1 MNNNKDNEKNWADTL
16 LLPKTDFPM
25 RAGLPNTEPNI
36 LSKWSDENIFDKTR
50 KASIGKEKFIL
61 HDGPPYA
68 NGNLHIG
75 HALNKILKDLV
86 VRSQQMMNFDVCYVP
101 GWDCHGLPIE
111 WKVEEKY
118 REKSIDKDSI
128 PINEFRDE
136 CRDFASHWVDIQ
148 REEFKRLGIVGDWEN
163 PYTTMKFTSESAIAN
178 ELLKI
183 AMNGALYQGSKPIM
197 WSVVEK
203 TALAEA
209 EVEYHDYISD
219 AIWTKFKINRLS
231 NSSVS
236 NDEKKRDIVEASLVI
251 WTTTPWT
258 IPGNRAISYSSSIDY
273 GLYVIEDAP
282 NDNWAIKGEK
292 LIIANK
298 LSSKVMEI
306 SRVTSFRKLHD
317 ISSDDLSNIICSH
330 PFFES
335 NLGGYDFD
343 VPLLNGDHVT
353 DDTGTG
359 FVHTA
364 PGHGVDDF
372 EIWMANK
379 KLIDDMN
386 IDHSIPYT
394 VSEDGVFTEEAP
406 GFRDIFV
413 IGKNGEKGNA
423 NKEIISKLIEAKSII
438 STQRFKHQ
446 YPHSW
451 RSKKPVIFRNTPQWF
466 ISMQDSKRGGLREL
480 ALNAINDTE
489 FYPKSGKNR
498 LQSMIENRPDWV
510 LSRQRSWGVPISI
523 FVNKKSGEYIPNKQ
537 FKNSQKLIDRIT
549 NIFESEG
556 ANSWFEHEAKKRF
569 LIDLVDNIDDWI
581 KVDDILDV
589 WFESG
594 TTHAFVLE
602 DRPEL
607 SWPADLYLEGSD
619 QHRGWFHSSLLES
632 SITRGRAPY
641 KAVLTH
647 GFTMDKDGKKMSK
660 STGNVISP
668 HEIVGRY
675 GADIL
680 RLWVSST
687 DYTDDQKIGDEILKS
702 NVDSYR
708 KIRNTLRWM
717 LGVLSH
723 SDGKH
728 DLNYEKLPE
737 LEKYMLHKLT
747 VLQEQVM
754 AAYKIY
760 DFKKVASLLFHFST
774 QDLSAFYFDIRKD
787 SLYCDPIS
795 SNTRKS
801 SLAVIDEIFTRL
813 TKFYAPILCFTME
826 EVWSSKHENK
836 NESVHLETFSELSKS
851 WYNDKLDKKWDSIR
865 KLRRVVTG
873 SLEIERREKR
883 IGSSLEANPDIY
895 LTDSDI
901 INSIQNI
908 DLAEIFITSNATLI
922 YDTHPQAAF
931 TIDDIIGIGVMPKLA
946 EGKKCARSWKILPD
960 NGFDKEF
967 PDLSK
972 RDADAV
978 REYMNLNRLK

>member
-1 MNNNKDNEKNWADTL
+1 MNNNKDNERNWVDTL
-16 LLPKTDFPM
+16 LLPQTDFPM
-25 RAGLPNTEPNI
+25 RAGLPKTEPNI
-36 LSKWSDENIFDKTR
+36 LSKWNDEKLFHKVR
-50 KASIGKEKFIL
+50 KVSVGKEKFVL

-86 VRSQQMMNFDVCYVP
+86 VRSQQMMNYDVCYVP

-111 WKVEEKY
+111 WKVEERY
-118 REKSIDKDSI
+118 REKNIDKDSI

-136 CRDFASHWVDIQ
+136 CREFADHWVNIQ
-148 REEFKRLGIVGDWEN
+148 REEFKRLGIVGDWDN

-209 EVEYHDYISD
+209 EVEYHDYVSD
-219 AIWTKFKINRLS
+219 AIWTKFKINCLL
-231 NSSVS
+231 NSTIFT
-236 NDEKKRDIVEASLVI
+236 DEKKKDLAEASVVI

-273 GLYVIEDAP
+273 GLYVIEEAP
-282 NDNWAIKGEK
+282 EDNWAIKGEK

-298 LSSKVMEI
+298 LSSDVMETA
-306 SRVTSFRKLHD
+306 RVTNFRKLYD
-317 ISSDDLSNIICSH
+317 ISSDDLSNMICSH
-330 PFFES
+330 PLSKS
-335 NLGGYDFD
+335 NLGGYSFD
-343 VPLLNGDHVT
+343 IPLLNGDHVT

-379 KLIDDMN
+379 KLINDMN
-386 IDHSIPYT
+386 IDHTIPYT
-394 VSEDGVFTEEAP
+394 VSEDGVFTNDAP
-406 GFRDIFV
+406 GFKGIFV

-423 NKEIISKLIEAKSII
+423 NKEVISKLIEAKSII
-438 STQRFKHQ
+438 ATQRFKHQ

-466 ISMQDSKRGGLREL
+466 ISMQDSKKDGLRET
-480 ALNAINDTE
+480 ALTAINDTE

-498 LQSMIENRPDWV
+498 LRAMIKNRPDWV
-510 LSRQRSWGVPISI
+510 LSRQRSWGVPISV
-523 FVNKKSGEYIPNKQ
+523 FVNKKTSEYIPNHQ
-537 FKNSQKLIDRIT
+537 FKNSQKLIDRIVT
-549 NIFESEG
+549 IFESEG
-556 ANSWFEHEAKKRF
+556 ANSWFEEGAKKRF
-569 LIDLVDNIDDWI
+569 LIDLVDDIDDWI

-602 DRPEL
+602 ARPEL

-641 KAVLTH
+641 KAILTH
-647 GFTMDKDGKKMSK
+647 GFTMDKNGKKMSK
-660 STGNVISP
+660 SMGNVISP
-668 HEIVGRY
+668 QEIIERY

-687 DYTDDQKIGDEILKS
+687 DYADDQRIGDEILKS

-717 LGVLSH
+717 LGVLFH
-723 SDGKH
+723 CDQKH
-728 DLNYEKLPE
+728 DLDYKNLPE
-737 LEKYMLHKLT
+737 LEKYMLHKLAI
-747 VLQEQVM
+747 LQEQVTE
-754 AAYKIY
+754 AYKNY

-813 TKFYAPILCFTME
+813 TKLYAPILCFTME
-826 EVWSSKHENK
+826 EVWSSRYGNK
-836 NESVHLETFSELSKS
+836 KESIYLEIFNDIPNS
-851 WYNDKLDKKWDSIR
+851 WLNDKLDKKWDNIR

-873 SLEIERREKR
+873 ALEIERREKR

-895 LTDSDI
+895 ITDDDI
-901 INSIQNI
+901 INSIKGI
-908 DLAEIFITSNATLI
+908 DLAEICITSNATLI
-922 YDTHPQAAF
+922 YDIQPQTAF
-931 TIDDIIGIGVMPKLA
+931 MIDDISGIGVVSKLA
-946 EGKKCARSWKILPD
+946 EGKKCARSWKIIPD
-960 NGFDKEF
+960 IGLDEEF

-972 RDADAV
+972 RDAVAV

>member
-1 MNNNKDNEKNWADTL
+1 MNKNKDNEQNWAETL
-16 LLPKTDFPM
+16 LLPQTDFPM
-25 RAGLPNTEPNI
+25 RAGLPKTEPSI
-36 LSKWSDENIFDKTR
+36 LSKWNDERIFDKIR
-50 KASIGKEKFIL
+50 KISAGKEQFVL

-86 VRSQQMMNFDVCYVP
+86 IRSQQMMNFDVCYVP

-118 REKSIDKDSI
+118 REKNIDKDSI

-136 CRDFASHWVDIQ
+136 CRAFAAHWVEIQ
-148 REEFKRLGIVGDWEN
+148 REEFKRLGIIGDWEN
-163 PYTTMKFTSESAIAN
+163 PYTTMKFSSESAIAN

-183 AMNGALYQGSKPIM
+183 AMSGALYQGSKPIM

-209 EVEYHDYISD
+209 EVEYHDYTSD
-219 AIWTKFKINRLS
+219 SIWVKFKINRFLPPVTLS
-231 NSSVS
+231 
-236 NDEKKRDIVEASLVI
+236 DEKKKDLAEASLVI

-258 IPGNRAISYSSSIDY
+258 IPGNRAITYSSLIDY
-273 GLYVIEDAP
+273 GLYLIEEAP
-282 NDNWAIKGEK
+282 DDNWAIKGEK
-292 LIIANK
+292 LIISNK
-298 LSSKVMEI
+298 LSSNVMEA
-306 SRVTSFRKLHD
+306 SRVQKIRKLCD
-317 ISSDDLSNIICSH
+317 ISSDDLSNIVCSH
-330 PFFES
+330 PFS
-335 NLGGYDFD
+335 RSDLGGYEFD
-343 VPLLNGDHVT
+343 IPLLNGDHVT

-359 FVHTA
+359 FIHTA

-379 KLIDDMN
+379 KLINDMN
-386 IDHSIPYT
+386 IDHTIPYT
-394 VSEDGVFTEEAP
+394 VSEDGVFTEDAP
-406 GFRDIFV
+406 GFKDVFV

-423 NKEIISKLIEAKSII
+423 NKEVIEKLIQAKSII
-438 STQRFKHQ
+438 ASQRFKHQ

-466 ISMQDSKRGGLREL
+466 ISMQDSKKGGLREL

-498 LQSMIENRPDWV
+498 LKAMIENRPDWV
-510 LSRQRSWGVPISI
+510 LSRQRSWGVPISV
-523 FVNKKSGEYIPNKQ
+523 FVNNKTGEYIPNDR
-537 FKNSQKLIDRIT
+537 FVNSQKLIDRIVT
-549 NIFESEG
+549 VFESEG
-556 ANSWFEHEAKKRF
+556 ANSWFEEGAKKRF
-569 LIDLVDNIDDWI
+569 LLDLVDNTEDWI

-602 DRPEL
+602 ARPEL

-641 KAVLTH
+641 KAILTH
-647 GFTMDKDGKKMSK
+647 GFTMDKNGKKMSK

-668 HEIVGRY
+668 QDIIERY
-675 GADIL
+675 GADVL

-687 DYTDDQKIGDEILKS
+687 DYADDQRIGDEILKS

-717 LGVLSH
+717 LGVLFH
-723 SDGKH
+723 FDEKY
-728 DLNYEKLPE
+728 DLEYKNLPE
-737 LEKYMLHKLT
+737 LEKYMLHRLA
-747 VLQEQVM
+747 VLQNQVSE
-754 AAYKIY
+754 AYRVY
-760 DFKKVASLLFHFST
+760 DFKKVASLLFYFST

-787 SLYCDPIS
+787 SLYCDPVS
-795 SNTRKS
+795 SETRKS
-801 SLAVIDEIFTRL
+801 ALAVINEIFTRL
-813 TKFYAPILCFTME
+813 TKLYAPILCFTME
-826 EVWSSKHENK
+826 EVWSSKYGDENG
-836 NESVHLETFSELSKS
+836 SIHLEIFDNISRTWFDD
-851 WYNDKLDKKWDSIR
+851 NLDKKWESIR

-873 SLEIERREKR
+873 ALEIERREKR

-895 LTDSDI
+895 VTDSDI
-901 INSIQNI
+901 IDSIQGI
-908 DLAEIFITSNATLI
+908 DLAEICITSNATLI
-922 YDTHPQAAF
+922 HDIRPQTAF
-931 TIDDIIGIGVMPKLA
+931 SIDDIPGVGVVSKLA
-946 EGKKCARSWKILPD
+946 KGKKCARSWKILVD
-960 NGFDKEF
+960 VGIDTEF

-972 RDADAV
+972 RDAEAV
-978 REYMNLNRLK
+978 REYMNLNRQK